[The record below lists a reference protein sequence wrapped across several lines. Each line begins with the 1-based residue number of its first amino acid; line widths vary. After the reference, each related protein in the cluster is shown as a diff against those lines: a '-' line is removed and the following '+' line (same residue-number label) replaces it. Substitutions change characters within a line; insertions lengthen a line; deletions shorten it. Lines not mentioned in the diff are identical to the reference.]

1 MRLRLP
7 RLHADGARDDTDLS
21 VGELGRHIMIRRVQA
36 LNYRCL
42 RYVDLSLDRFHVL
55 VGPNASGKSTLFD
68 VVAFL
73 GEMIREGVGAAI
85 ERRTENF
92 QDLIWNRRKGNM
104 GFELAVE
111 FEVPDNIKERLPRK
125 KGYRVFRYEIAIR
138 ESDDGWTIDSERGL
152 LMPEPHG
159 LCSASSQVSLF
170 PDPPSPPRTILA
182 GGGRPGRRTIL
193 SKSPE
198 GTDRF
203 NIETSDDPGKG
214 WVTSIAFGP
223 KRSTLRNLPESP
235 DKFPMASY
243 AKTLLGGGIDLM
255 FLDSKK
261 MRLPSSPHSNRKRLS
276 SDGHNLHRLIHELK
290 TANEEVYRE
299 WLEHVQTVLED
310 LDDVRMVDQEY
321 DRSVYLTLVYDT
333 GLEVPSWMVSDG
345 TLRFLAMTLIPYL
358 SQQGQVYLLEEPEN
372 GVHPLALDAVY
383 SSLSSAYES
392 QVLVAT
398 HSPSFLSLASPED
411 ILCFAKSEEGATD
424 VVKGNDHPMLREWQE
439 GADNGLLF
447 AKGVIG

>member
-1 MRLRLP
+1 
-7 RLHADGARDDTDLS
+7 
-21 VGELGRHIMIRRVQA
+21 MIRRVQA

-73 GEMIREGVGAAI
+73 GDVIREGVGAAI

-92 QDLIWNRRKGNM
+92 QDLIWNRPKHNM

-111 FEVPDNIKERLPRK
+111 FDVPDKIKEKMPPE

-152 LMPEPHG
+152 LMPEPYKPRAV
-159 LCSASSQVSLF
+159 SSSQTSVF
-170 PDPPSPPRTILA
+170 PDPPPPPRTILA
-182 GGGRPGRRTIL
+182 GGRRPGRRTIL
-193 SKSPE
+193 SKSSE
-198 GTDRF
+198 GTDTF
-203 NIETSDDPGKG
+203 NIETSDKPGKG

-223 KRSTLRNLPESP
+223 RRSALRNLPESP
-235 DKFPMASY
+235 DNFPMASY
-243 AKTLLGGGIDLM
+243 VKSLLGGGIDFM

-261 MRLPSSPHSNRKRLS
+261 MRLPSPPHLNRERLS
-276 SDGHNLHRLIHELK
+276 SDGHNLHRLIHVLK
-290 TANEEVYRE
+290 KADAGVYRE

-310 LDDVRMVDQEY
+310 LDDIRIVDQEY
-321 DRSVYLTLVYDT
+321 DRSVYLTLVYET

-358 SQQGQVYLLEEPEN
+358 SQHGQVYLLEEPEN

-398 HSPSFLSLASPED
+398 HSPSFLSLASPKE
-411 ILCFAKSEEGATD
+411 ILCFAKSNQGATD
-424 VVKGNDHPMLREWQE
+424 VVRGNDHPMLEEWQE
-439 GADNGLLF
+439 AADNGLLF

>member
-1 MRLRLP
+1 
-7 RLHADGARDDTDLS
+7 
-21 VGELGRHIMIRRVQA
+21 MIRRVQA

-73 GEMIREGVGAAI
+73 GDVIRDGVGAAI

-92 QDLIWNRRKGNM
+92 QDLVWNRPRRDM

-111 FEVPDNIKERLPRK
+111 FDVPDQIKEKLSPE

-138 ESDDGWTIDSERGL
+138 ESDNDWKIASERGL
-152 LMPEPHG
+152 LMPEPYG
-159 LCSASSQVSLF
+159 SRSVPPSQATLF
-170 PDPPSPPRTILA
+170 PNPPPPPRTILA

-193 SKSPE
+193 SKSPV
-198 GTDRF
+198 GTDSF
-203 NIETSDDPGKG
+203 NMETSDDPGKG

-223 KRSTLRNLPESP
+223 KRSALRNLPESP

-243 AKTLLGGGIDLM
+243 AKSLLGGGIDFM

-261 MRLPSSPHSNRKRLS
+261 MRLPSPPHLNRERLS
-276 SDGHNLHRLIHELK
+276 SDGHNLHRLIHVLQTEDP
-290 TANEEVYRE
+290 EVYRE
-299 WLEHVQTVLED
+299 WLAHVQTVLED
-310 LDDVRMVDQEY
+310 LDSVRIVDQQH

-358 SQQGQVYLLEEPEN
+358 SRQGQVYLLEEPEN

-392 QVLVAT
+392 QLLVAT
-398 HSPSFLSLASPED
+398 HSPSFLSLTAPNE
-411 ILCFAKSEEGATD
+411 ILCFAKSDEGATD
-424 VVKGNDHPMLREWQE
+424 IVRGNNHPMLREWQE
-439 GADNGLLF
+439 EADTGLLF

>member
-1 MRLRLP
+1 
-7 RLHADGARDDTDLS
+7 
-21 VGELGRHIMIRRVQA
+21 MIRRVQA

-73 GEMIREGVGAAI
+73 GDMIREGVGAAI

-92 QDLIWNRRKGNM
+92 QDLIWNRPKGNM

-111 FEVPDNIKERLPRK
+111 FDVPDNIKERLPRK

-243 AKTLLGGGIDLM
+243 AKTLLGDGIDFM

-261 MRLPSSPHSNRKRLS
+261 MRRPSPPHSNRKRLS
-276 SDGHNLHRLIHELK
+276 SDGHNLHRLIHRLK
-290 TANEEVYRE
+290 NTEEEVYRE

-310 LDDVRMVDQEY
+310 LDDVRIVDQEY

-345 TLRFLAMTLIPYL
+345 TLRFLAMALIPYL

-398 HSPSFLSLASPED
+398 HSPSFLSLASPEE
-411 ILCFAKSEEGATD
+411 ILCFAKSDEGATD
-424 VVKGNDHPMLREWQE
+424 VVKGNDHPMLEEWQE
-439 GADNGLLF
+439 GTDNGLLF

>member
-1 MRLRLP
+1 
-7 RLHADGARDDTDLS
+7 
-21 VGELGRHIMIRRVQA
+21 MIRRVQA

-42 RYVDLSLDRFHVL
+42 RYLDRSLDRFHVL

-73 GEMIREGVGAAI
+73 GDVIREGAGTAI
-85 ERRTENF
+85 EKRTENF
-92 QDLIWNRRKGNM
+92 QDLVWNRPKRNM

-111 FEVPDNIKERLPRK
+111 IDVPDQIKKKLPPK
-125 KGYRVFRYEIAIR
+125 EDYRVFRYEIAIR
-138 ESDDGWTIDSERGL
+138 ESGDGWQIASERGL
-152 LMPEPHG
+152 LM
-159 LCSASSQVSLF
+159 SAPYRPRSGPSPQASHF
-170 PDPPSPPRTILA
+170 PDPPPPPRTILA

-193 SKSPE
+193 SKSSK
-198 GTDRF
+198 GTDSF
-203 NIETSDDPGKG
+203 NIETSDKSGRG
-214 WVTSIAFGP
+214 WVTSIAFGS
-223 KRSTLRNLPESP
+223 KRSALRNLPESP

-243 AKTLLGGGIDLM
+243 VKALLGGGIDFM

-261 MRLPSSPHSNRKRLS
+261 MHLPSPPQLNRERLS

-290 TANEEVYRE
+290 NKDTEVYRE

-310 LDDVRMVDQEY
+310 LSDIQIVEQEY
-321 DRSVYLTLVYDT
+321 NRSVYLTLVYET

-358 SQQGQVYLLEEPEN
+358 SRDGEVHLLEEPEN

-398 HSPSFLSLASPED
+398 HSPSFLSLAAPEE
-411 ILCFAKSEEGATD
+411 ILCFAKSDEGATD
-424 VVKGNDHPMLREWQE
+424 IVSGNDHPMLKEWQE
-439 GADNGLLF
+439 NADNGLLF

>member
-1 MRLRLP
+1 
-7 RLHADGARDDTDLS
+7 
-21 VGELGRHIMIRRVQA
+21 MIRRVQA

-73 GEMIREGVGAAI
+73 GDVIREGVGAAM

-92 QDLIWNRRKGNM
+92 QDLVWNRPKRNM

-111 FEVPDNIKERLPRK
+111 IDVPDEIKERLPPE

-138 ESDDGWTIDSERGL
+138 ESDNGWKIDSERGL
-152 LMPEPHG
+152 LMPEPYG
-159 LCSASSQVSLF
+159 PRSVASSQPSFF
-170 PDPPSPPRTILA
+170 PDPPLPPSTILA

-198 GTDRF
+198 GTDSF
-203 NIETSDDPGKG
+203 NIETSDDAGRG

-223 KRSTLRNLPESP
+223 KRSALRNLPESP
-235 DKFPMASY
+235 ENFPMASY
-243 AKTLLGGGIDLM
+243 VKSLLGGGIDFM

-261 MRLPSSPHSNRKRLS
+261 MRLPSPPHLNRERLS
-276 SDGHNLHRLIHELK
+276 SDGHNLHRLVGVLK
-290 TANEEVYRE
+290 NTDAEVYRE
-299 WLEHVQTVLED
+299 WLGHVQTHLED
-310 LDDVRMVDQEY
+310 LDDIRIVDQEY
-321 DRSVYLTLVYDT
+321 DRSVYLTLVYGT

-358 SQQGQVYLLEEPEN
+358 SQRGQVYLLEEPEN
-372 GVHPLALDAVY
+372 GVHPLALEAVY
-383 SSLSSAYES
+383 QSLSSAYES

-398 HSPSFLSLASPED
+398 HSPAFLSLVSPKD
-411 ILCFAKSEEGATD
+411 ILCFAKSNEGATD
-424 VVKGNDHPMLREWQE
+424 IVRGNDHPMLKEWQE
-439 GADNGLLF
+439 GAGTGLLF

>member
-1 MRLRLP
+1 
-7 RLHADGARDDTDLS
+7 
-21 VGELGRHIMIRRVQA
+21 MIRRIQA

-73 GEMIREGVGAAI
+73 GDVIREDVGTAI
-85 ERRTENF
+85 ESRTENF
-92 QDLIWNRRKGNM
+92 QDLIWNRPTRDM

-111 FEVPDNIKERLPRK
+111 FDVPDKIKERLPRG

-138 ESDDGWTIDSERGL
+138 ESDGGWTIDSERGL
-152 LMPEPHG
+152 LMPRADG
-159 LCSASSQVSLF
+159 SCAVASSQASLF
-170 PDPPSPPRTILA
+170 PDPPTPPSTILT
-182 GGGRPGRRTIL
+182 GGGRPGRRTVL

-203 NIETSDDPGKG
+203 NIETSDDSGKG
-214 WVTSIAFGP
+214 WVMRIAFGP
-223 KRSTLRNLPESP
+223 KRSALRNLPESP
-235 DKFPMASY
+235 DNFPMASY
-243 AKTLLGGGIDLM
+243 VKTLLGRGIHFM

-261 MRLPSSPHSNRKRLS
+261 MRRPSPPQSNRERLS
-276 SDGHNLHRLIHELK
+276 SDGRNLHRLIHGLK
-290 TANEEVYRE
+290 NEDAEVYRE

-310 LDDVRMVDQEY
+310 LDDIRVVEQEY
-321 DRSVYLTLVYDT
+321 NRSVYLILVYET

-358 SQQGQVYLLEEPEN
+358 SKDGQVYLLEEPEN
-372 GVHPLALDAVY
+372 GIHPLALDAVY
-383 SSLSSAYES
+383 ASLSSAYES
-392 QVLVAT
+392 QVLMTT
-398 HSPSFLSLASPED
+398 HSPAFLSLASPEH
-411 ILCFAKSEEGATD
+411 ILCFAKSDEGATD
-424 VVKGNDHPMLREWQE
+424 VVRGNDHPMIRECQD
-439 GADNGLLF
+439 GSDNGLLF